1 MKRDNKAFYEFFKK
15 NCEFRKEVE
24 YGCVCKKNKIDKLH
38 GYRQCHIEIC
48 PYIKKE
54 NQDILNPACELLRIL
69 DIDFYHE
76 QRTSTSKRDILKSNK
91 SLPDLIIFMDKKL
104 LTIEL
109 KKPGKEKL
117 SGGQLLRAD
126 RFRSKE
132 YIGHYV
138 VSDLGKFSEIILS
151 IASESE
157 LFNLARKRNEL
168 KKWLDKNQIGCK

>member
-15 NCEFRKEVE
+15 NCEFRKQTQIAF
-24 YGCVCKKNKIDKLH
+24 VCKKLKAVNKIFH
-38 GYRQCHIEIC
+38 ECQFEIC

-104 LTIEL
+104 LAIEL
-109 KKPGKEKL
+109 KKPGQEKL
-117 SGGQLLRAD
+117 KGGQETKAQ
-126 RFRSKE
+126 RFMQKE
-132 YIGHYV
+132 YIEHHVISRLLDFFNLIVYNLNGIE
-138 VSDLGKFSEIILS
+138 DDKFSQVQI
-151 IASESE
+151 
-157 LFNLARKRNEL
+157 KV
-168 KKWLDKNQIGCK
+168 KKWLDKNNLGAK

>member
-15 NCEFRKEVE
+15 NCEFRKQTQIAF
-24 YGCVCKKNKIDKLH
+24 VCKKIKAVNKIFH
-38 GYRQCHIEIC
+38 ECQFEIC
-48 PYIKKE
+48 PYVKKE
-54 NQDILNPACELLRIL
+54 NKDILNPACKLLRIL

-104 LTIEL
+104 LTIEF

-117 SGGQLLRAD
+117 SGGQLLKAD
-126 RFRSKE
+126 RFRNKV
-132 YIGHYV
+132 YIVHYV
-138 VSDLGKFSEIILS
+138 ISDLGKFSEIILS

-157 LFNLARKRNEL
+157 LFNLASKRNEL
-168 KKWLDKNQIGCK
+168 KKWLDKNQIGYK